1 MQDGKTLDKDLKMI
15 LKDKLYQCEDC
26 FYILNFYDKVLKF
39 LRKEQN
45 ENVNIDGYNNI
56 NLEDYLN
63 LESFF
68 KELLKVVY

>member
-45 ENVNIDGYNNI
+45 ENVNIDRYDNI

>member
-1 MQDGKTLDKDLKMI
+1 MI

-45 ENVNIDGYNNI
+45 ENVNIDRYDNI